1 MIGCIRVMRERW
13 RPRWKPQ
20 AMRSSTTKTPKA
32 ATAVPRTTPKPP
44 SRARWYTSSCS
55 RRSFRS
61 PETARGGPQATPG
74 RDGFHDLGGQQR
86 ASSNGSDGVR
96 WDALAEVALMKSS
109 GGPFEEDVYFVL
121 TYDDGSNSAIHSV
134 RRQTCCHGL
143 QELPGFDNET
153 FIRWQSVRK
162 AYRRC
167 GADSSIAPRAANQC
181 L

>member
-1 MIGCIRVMRERW
+1 
-13 RPRWKPQ
+13 
-20 AMRSSTTKTPKA
+20 
-32 ATAVPRTTPKPP
+32 
-44 SRARWYTSSCS
+44 
-55 RRSFRS
+55 
-61 PETARGGPQATPG
+61 
-74 RDGFHDLGGQQR
+74 
-86 ASSNGSDGVR
+86 
-96 WDALAEVALMKSS
+96 MKSS

-181 L
+181 LILGRLDGDLANLQRLSVLDKGLT